1 MHVVVAN
8 KHVRVGRSLRR
19 LLIPYFYSNRKGVI
33 EMKLSEKIKYLR
45 NKKEMS
51 QETLAE
57 KCFVSRQSISKW
69 EMDIS
74 LPETEKLLELS
85 RIFGVTVDV
94 LLKDEL
100 TVDGVKENMPCG
112 KSSSTEVDG
121 IYEGILIK
129 ESIDNENIL
138 DVINVNKIELWK
150 TENFPRYW
158 TAITFSSNE
167 LDLPERFSKAIIS
180 DDSKGV
186 NWFVDFK
193 RNNVKYIVFRGLILK
208 YTVGNVEEKN
218 NVIEKCRRQGIPDYQ
233 MNWSE

>member
-1 MHVVVAN
+1 
-8 KHVRVGRSLRR
+8 
-19 LLIPYFYSNRKGVI
+19 
-33 EMKLSEKIKYLR
+33 MKLCEKIQYLR
-45 NKKEMS
+45 NKNRMS

-85 RIFGVTVDV
+85 RIFGVTIDV

-100 TVDGVKENMPCG
+100 TVDGVKEKNSCG
-112 KSSSTEVDG
+112 ESLANENDG
-121 IYEGILIK
+121 IYEGMLIK
-129 ESIDNENIL
+129 ESVDNEDIL
-138 DVINVNKIELWK
+138 DCINVNKVELWK

-158 TAITFSSNE
+158 TAITFSSNVK
-167 LDLPERFSKAIIS
+167 DLPEKFSKVMIS
-180 DDSKGV
+180 DEKKSA

-193 RNNVKYIVFRGLILK
+193 KNNIKYIVFRGLVLK
-208 YTVGNVEEKN
+208 YTIGNTEEKN
-218 NVIEKCRRQGIPDYQ
+218 NVIEKCRSQGIPDHQ